1 MKEKVLT
8 SFCIQGG
15 TLRVVLATTAFGMGI
30 NCPDIKRV
38 IHWGPPSTLEQYA
51 QESGRVGRN
60 GNEAERVQNRFID
73 EDVKAY
79 SLNGNICR
87 HTLLYKDFLF
97 ASINSSNNITGCY
110 CCDVCEQACN
120 CNILCVI
127 HEIMY
132 CPI

>member
-1 MKEKVLT
+1 MKEKVLV

-60 GNEAERVQNRFID
+60 GNEAEGVQNRFID
-73 EDVKAY
+73 EDEKLIV
-79 SLNGNICR
+79 
-87 HTLLYKDFLF
+87 
-97 ASINSSNNITGCY
+97 
-110 CCDVCEQACN
+110 
-120 CNILCVI
+120 
-127 HEIMY
+127 
-132 CPI
+132 